1 MKYTLVLFFFIFL
14 FENSFSQPLSGTYT
28 IGGSSPDY
36 PSVANAVNQLNAL
49 GVGEGGVEF
58 LIRPGTYSVPFTI
71 TAQGTF
77 NNQIVFKSE
86 DDSPESV
93 VLTAIDND
101 DIITLDGAK
110 YVTFNAIT
118 VSVENVN
125 TYSAF
130 EITDD
135 SDNISITSCHL
146 YGSTSTSSSYAGA
159 AIYSSESNVT
169 FNCDSIIVS
178 NCLINGGTY
187 GLALSMGGTGAN
199 SIILENNRFENQ
211 SAGGVYYSRINSPI
225 IRNNNISTNQTSNT
239 GYVGIDLNNCP
250 GPGRIINN
258 YIYSTSQGRLNY
270 GIQLNSSPGNPGD
283 EFYIVNNS
291 IQVQN
296 ENSLCYALAQSNN
309 CNNYKIFHNT
319 LFVSG
324 GSSSGSTPYQTFT
337 FNADTD
343 FFNNILISSSDGSTN
358 RCVYI
363 GNESGIGLIEYNA
376 YWTTNAGSNFTGYFG
391 GVFNDFLA
399 FSGETGELFSLN
411 IDPLM
416 TFIEG
421 GGWRANNELLLT
433 TGLFVSDFNSDIDG
447 NTRPD
452 PPSIGAH
459 EVNQMTTSIKP
470 HQSGYGF
477 HYTQNEVLVF
487 NSSEYNKSNAYR
499 LFDLTGR
506 LILSGKAENSNPVIR
521 INRNEILSGLYYLE
535 LINSSNRV
543 EVIKLIN
550 P

>member
-1 MKYTLVLFFFIFL
+1 MKYTLVLFFFFCL

-36 PSVANAVNQLNAL
+36 PSVANAVNQLNTL

-77 NNQIVFKSE
+77 NNQIVFRSE
-86 DDSPESV
+86 DNSPESV

-101 DIITLDGAK
+101 DIITLDGTK

-118 VSVENVN
+118 VRVQGSN

-146 YGSTSTSSSYAGA
+146 NGSTSTGSSYAGA
-159 AIYSSESNVT
+159 AIYSSESNVI
-169 FNCDSIIVS
+169 FNCDSILVS

-211 SAGGVYYSRINSPI
+211 AAGGVYYSRINAPI
-225 IRNNNISTNQTSNT
+225 ISNNNISTNQTSNT

-258 YIYSTSQGRLNY
+258 YIYSTNQGRLNY

-283 EFYIVNNS
+283 EFYLVNNS

-319 LFVSG
+319 LFVSSG
-324 GSSSGSTPYQTFT
+324 NSSGSTPYQTFT

-343 FFNNILISSSDGSTN
+343 FYNNILISSSDASTN

-363 GNESGIGLIEYNA
+363 GNESGIGLIEYNV
-376 YWTTNAGSNFTGYFG
+376 YWTANAGSNFTGYYG
-391 GVFNDFLA
+391 GVFNDFPA
-399 FSGETGELFSLN
+399 FSGETGEMFSLN
-411 IDPLM
+411 IDPIM
-416 TFIEG
+416 TFIEE

-433 TGLFVSDFNSDIDG
+433 TGLFVSNYNSDIDG

-459 EVNQMTTSIKP
+459 EVNQMTTSLKSS
-470 HQSGYGF
+470 QTGFGY

-487 NSSEYNKSNAYR
+487 NSSKISKTNSYR

-535 LINSSNRV
+535 LSDSSNRV
-543 EVIKLIN
+543 KGVKLIN